1 MDAERRTDMRNRV
14 VVLAAVLA
22 FLLGAVGLAVVVARS
37 DDDSLPKLPL
47 ASAGGG
53 ERAAADVASLSAPA
67 MPIVYRFEGES
78 AEVPDAAP
86 AYRLERS
93 DVRTA
98 VVALADALGVRGDV
112 EQRGGSWVVRGEER
126 GVVVHDAPGLPWY
139 QGPGSSCPDQSVSS
153 DDKEGVASCVVTGEA
168 TARAAPDA
176 PVESGHP
183 PAPGFCPPCPPN
195 ADCAPC
201 GAPTRP
207 ADLPSTAEALPRFR
221 EVFERL
227 GTGGEPTV
235 TDNVL
240 TLDALV
246 RPTVHGLPTIGY
258 EHGLTMGP
266 KGEIVGGYGS
276 LGRPQKLGD
285 YPLTS
290 VDEAVERLQTG
301 FSVGP
306 RTLSAQ
312 VEQVGPDGAGVQEVV
327 LTGVKLGLQ
336 SVEGHLV
343 PAFLFDVADGDGPAV
358 PAVVDRLLDD
368 IAPAP
373 DPVPEGSSGCG
384 VSVSGVGADR
394 GNEPVNEPLTVE
406 VCGPNTA
413 KVGEEVVFEVTA
425 TDPDA
430 EIIESGCGGP
440 NVSYG
445 DEEGGVHADCMPA
458 CAAPLKDGSP
468 GKFGRAF
475 RHTYEKPGTYSA
487 RFTFRSAFCTKG
499 SSSGEGTHTVTVK

>member
-22 FLLGAVGLAVVVARS
+22 FMLGAVGLAVVVARS

-53 ERAAADVASLSAPA
+53 ERGAADMASLSAPA

-78 AEVPDAAP
+78 ADVPESAT

-93 DVRTA
+93 EVREA
-98 VVALADALGVRGDV
+98 AAALADALGVRGSV
-112 EQRGGSWVVRGEER
+112 EQRGGSWVVRGEDRE
-126 GVVVHDAPGLPWY
+126 VVVHDVPGLPWY
-139 QGPGSSCPDQSVSS
+139 LGPGAFCPDQPVSS
-153 DDKEGVASCVVTGEA
+153 DGKEGVASCVVTAEA
-168 TARAAPDA
+168 TGRAASD
-176 PVESGHP
+176 EP
-183 PAPGFCPPCPPN
+183 P
-195 ADCAPC
+195 
-201 GAPTRP
+201 PTRP
-207 ADLPSTAEALPRFR
+207 DDLPSKEEAQARFDD
-221 EVFERL
+221 VFERL
-227 GTGGEPTV
+227 GVGGDPTV
-235 TDNVL
+235 SDNVL
-240 TLDALV
+240 TLDAVV
-246 RPTVHGLPTIGY
+246 RPTVDGLPTIGY

-276 LGRPQKLGD
+276 LGRPQALGD
-285 YPLTS
+285 YPLIS

-306 RTLSAQ
+306 RTLSAEI
-312 VEQVGPDGAGVQEVV
+312 EQAGPDGAGVQEVV

-358 PAVVDRLLDD
+358 PAVVDRFLDD

-373 DPVPEGSSGCG
+373 EPEPVPEGSSGCG

-394 GNEPVNEPLTVE
+394 GSGPADEPVTVE

-413 KVGEEVVFEVTA
+413 KVGRRSCSRSRPQTPTRRSSSPGAAVPTCSTA
-425 TDPDA
+425 TRRAWCMAAACPRA
-430 EIIESGCGGP
+430 PRRCSRAVPAGSGGSSATRIRSRAAIP
-440 NVSYG
+440 
-445 DEEGGVHADCMPA
+445 PA
-458 CAAPLKDGSP
+458 SGSNPPSAPK
-468 GKFGRAF
+468 GRATA
-475 RHTYEKPGTYSA
+475 RAHTP
-487 RFTFRSAFCTKG
+487 
-499 SSSGEGTHTVTVK
+499 SS